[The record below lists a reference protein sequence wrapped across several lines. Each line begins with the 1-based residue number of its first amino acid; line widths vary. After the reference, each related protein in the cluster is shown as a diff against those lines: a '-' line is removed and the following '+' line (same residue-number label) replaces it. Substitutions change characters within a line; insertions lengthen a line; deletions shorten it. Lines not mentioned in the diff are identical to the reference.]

1 MRPRFLPLSLLLL
14 FTASAFAAQP
24 GSGTAPVPVS
34 QTPAVVRD
42 TLSGMWQ
49 NILGFLPFILA
60 AMIVVVLT
68 ATVSGLGT
76 LIARKTFARSRIR
89 HPLQALFTRFIRFG
103 IWFAGLLVAAVIIF
117 PNLTPTNVL
126 GGLGI
131 ASLAFGF
138 IFKEFFEN
146 FFAGI
151 LILWRFPIDVGDFI
165 VCKEIEGMVEEISV
179 RMTLIRQV
187 SDELVLVPNRFLTE
201 NAVKI
206 LTNLPKRRVLEV
218 INVGY
223 GGSVG
228 KAVEV
233 IRKAATGCETVDKGH
248 RIEVMTRCLC
258 PNGVDIELAWWT
270 DPTPYDVRRSRGEV
284 LAAVKEALEAA
295 AIEVPSPYRA
305 VVFKN
310 RLDVAATVAT
320 PARKVETG
328 GTNTADGTGE
338 DLAGRPLGQ
347 EETPPGRT

>member
-1 MRPRFLPLSLLLL
+1 MRQRFLLLHLFFL
-14 FTASAFAAQP
+14 FTASAFAAQSGP
-24 GSGTAPVPVS
+24 GNTPVPVS
-34 QTPAVVRD
+34 QAPAVVRD
-42 TLSGMWQ
+42 TLAGMWQ
-49 NILGFLPFILA
+49 NILGFLPFVVA
-60 AMIVVVLT
+60 ALIIVVLT
-68 ATVSGLGT
+68 AIASGMGTVL
-76 LIARKTFARSRIR
+76 ARKAFARSRVR
-89 HPLQALFTRFIRFG
+89 HPLQALFIRFIRFG
-103 IWFAGLLVAAVIIF
+103 IWFGGLLVAAVIIF

-201 NAVKI
+201 NPVKI
-206 LTNLPKRRVLEV
+206 LTNLPKRRVLEI

-228 KAVEV
+228 KAVAV
-233 IRKAATGCETVDKGH
+233 IRKAATGCGTVDKGH
-248 RIEVMTRCLC
+248 RIEIMVKCLC

-284 LAAVKEALEAA
+284 LTAVKQALEAA
-295 AIEVPSPYRA
+295 GIEMPSPYRT

-320 PARKVETG
+320 PDGETG
-328 GTNTADGTGE
+328 ADGDGGE
-338 DLAGRPLGQ
+338 DGSSDRKDGNA
-347 EETPPGRT
+347 

>member
-1 MRPRFLPLSLLLL
+1 MRLRFLPLFLLLL

-24 GSGTAPVPVS
+24 GPGTAPVPVS

-42 TLSGMWQ
+42 TLSGIWH
-49 NILGFLPFILA
+49 NILSFLPFVLA

-68 ATVSGLGT
+68 ATASGLGT

-89 HPLQALFTRFIRFG
+89 HPLQALFIRFIRFG
-103 IWFAGLLVAAVIIF
+103 IWFAGLLVAAVILF

-165 VCKEIEGMVEEISV
+165 VCREIEGVVEEISV

-201 NAVKI
+201 NPVKI

-233 IRKAATGCETVDKGH
+233 IREAAKGCGTVDKGH
-248 RIEVMTRCLC
+248 RIEVMTKCLC
-258 PNGVDIELAWWT
+258 PNSVDIELAWWT

-284 LAAVKEALEAA
+284 LTAVKQALEDAG
-295 AIEVPSPYRA
+295 IEMPSPYRT

-320 PARKVETG
+320 SDGKTG
-328 GTNTADGTGE
+328 ADGDDGE
-338 DLAGRPLGQ
+338 DNTLDWKDGNA
-347 EETPPGRT
+347 